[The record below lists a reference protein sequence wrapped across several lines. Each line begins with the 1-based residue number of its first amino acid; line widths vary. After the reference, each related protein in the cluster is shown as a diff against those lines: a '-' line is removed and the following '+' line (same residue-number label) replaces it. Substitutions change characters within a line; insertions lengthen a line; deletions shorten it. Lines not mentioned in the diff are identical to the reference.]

1 MIHFKKVL
9 DKVTFPFLF
18 LLFILHSCSPSA
30 NSALLKNYPTLGFDE
45 EVIVLK
51 IDDPRPKNAEV
62 LGTIKIGDTGFS
74 IKCNYES
81 VVERAKL
88 EARKAGGNII
98 QLTKHKKPNFWSTCH
113 RINATILRATY

>member
-1 MIHFKKVL
+1 MILFKKVL
-9 DKVTFPFLF
+9 NKGTFQFLF
-18 LLFILHSCSPSA
+18 LLLILNSCGPSA

-45 EVIVLK
+45 EVMVLE

-62 LGTIKIGDTGFS
+62 LGTIKIRDTGFS
-74 IKCNYES
+74 VKCNYES

-98 QLTKHKKPNFWSTCH
+98 QLTKHKRPNFWSTCH
-113 RINATILRATY
+113 RIDATILRTTN